1 MWAAIAE
8 FWWIGPTMIG
18 AGTLGWIGLRGQ
30 RSAKARRLAYDASRD
45 ALRTA
50 RQDAAASRIAVRVA
64 RAELAQAQAE
74 AAAGRTTH
82 AEVAAALEVSLGT
95 PVVRVRRLRRAEG
108 EPLALLT
115 NFLPLALAPDEDE
128 LKTVGL
134 YEALRSRGVQPKIA
148 RQRIGARAA
157 TASEARELDEPA
169 RAALLTME
177 RTAYDDAGQVIEFG
191 RHIYRASR
199 YMFDTTVFAH

>member
-64 RAELAQAQAE
+64 RAELAQAI
-74 AAAGRTTH
+74 
-82 AEVAAALEVSLGT
+82 AEVHALDHDAMVEPFLDGSDVEV
-95 PVVRVRRLRRAEG
+95 PVITCRGA
-108 EPLALLT
+108 PALL
-115 NFLPLALAPDEDE
+115 PM
-128 LKTVGL
+128 KTSPSTS
-134 YEALRSRGVQPKIA
+134 A
-148 RQRIGARAA
+148 
-157 TASEARELDEPA
+157 
-169 RAALLTME
+169 
-177 RTAYDDAGQVIEFG
+177 
-191 RHIYRASR
+191 
-199 YMFDTTVFAH
+199 